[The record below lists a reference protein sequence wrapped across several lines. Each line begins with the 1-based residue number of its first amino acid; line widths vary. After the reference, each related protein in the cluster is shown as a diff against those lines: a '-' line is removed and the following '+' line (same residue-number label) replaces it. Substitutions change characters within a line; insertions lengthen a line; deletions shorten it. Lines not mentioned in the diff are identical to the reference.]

1 MLAHSAGRSPRSLP
15 LRALAVSAAVA
26 AGLVASAPAEATD
39 VPTPDDFTNPD
50 PSLLRDSVVDLDPN
64 IVDLDENVEEAET
77 TESSGSGAVIT
88 LATDILFEFDSA
100 ELSSQAAVRIA
111 EIADDIPTGSDV
123 TVAGHTDSK
132 GEDSY
137 NQSLSEE
144 RADAVAEV
152 LAEAADDLEIEA
164 EGFGESE
171 PVASN
176 GTEAEDDPEG
186 RAENRRVEIHYED

>member
-1 MLAHSAGRSPRSLP
+1 MLEHSAGRSARPLP
-15 LRALAVSAAVA
+15 LRALAASAAVT
-26 AGLVASAPAEATD
+26 AGLVMSAPAGATD

-50 PSLLRDSVVDLDPN
+50 QSLLQDSVVDLDPN
-64 IVDLDENVEEAET
+64 IVDLDENVEDAET
-77 TESSGSGAVIT
+77 TESSGDGAVIT
-88 LATDILFEFDSA
+88 LATDILFDFDSA
-100 ELSSQAAVRIA
+100 ELSSQAEDRIA
-111 EIADDIPTGSDV
+111 EIAEDIPSGADV

-132 GEDSY
+132 GEDDY
-137 NQSLSEE
+137 NQTLSEE

-152 LAEAADDLEIEA
+152 LAGAADDLEIEA

-186 RAENRRVEIHYED
+186 RAENRRVEIHYDG